1 MNKIVFVTLMMADD
15 MHKRHFPVDC
25 NSLIEYSGET
35 YYAINSVLAQT
46 LKKEDNVK
54 VILLETNA
62 GEKAGKKNAELFEN
76 ELNELNELN
85 KCGASISYQIITS
98 DFTGDK
104 SKYKELYKT
113 LVKNLTQG
121 AELYA
126 DITFGIKTLPIL
138 ILNALQFGEKFFDCS
153 IGNVIYLKTE
163 FKDGKIVDGSQCIF
177 DITPL
182 YMLSSFTNTIECSS
196 GERAI
201 AALDALFEE

>member
-15 MHKRHFPVDC
+15 MHKRHFPVNG
-25 NSLIEYSGET
+25 NSLIEYPGET

-46 LKKEDNVK
+46 LKSGDNVK

-62 GEKAGKKNAELFEN
+62 GDKAGEKNAQLFKD
-76 ELNELNELN
+76 ELNELN
-85 KCGASISYQIITS
+85 KCGALISYEVITS
-98 DFTGDK
+98 EFANSK
-104 SKYKELYKT
+104 SKYKELYKQ
-113 LVKNLTQG
+113 LVSSFVKE

-126 DITFGIKTLPIL
+126 DITFGVKTLPIL

-153 IGNVIYLKTE
+153 IGNVIYLKSE
-163 FKDGKIVDGSQCIF
+163 FKEGKVVEGSQCIY

-182 YMLSSFTNTIECSS
+182 YMLSSFTNNIECSS

>member
-1 MNKIVFVTLMMADD
+1 M
-15 MHKRHFPVDC
+15 
-25 NSLIEYSGET
+25 
-35 YYAINSVLAQT
+35 AQT
-46 LKKEDNVK
+46 VKKEDNVK

-62 GEKAGKKNAELFEN
+62 GEKAGKKNAELFE
-76 ELNELNELN
+76 NELNELN